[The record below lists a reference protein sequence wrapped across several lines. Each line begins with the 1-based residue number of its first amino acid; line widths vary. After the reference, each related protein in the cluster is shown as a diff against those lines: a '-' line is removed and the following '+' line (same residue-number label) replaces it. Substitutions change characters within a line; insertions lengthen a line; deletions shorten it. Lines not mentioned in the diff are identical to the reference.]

1 VLRLFTLLGVLFLNL
16 YACKGGYDS
25 CKQKVLDSQT
35 IQACT
40 LAIPVQKHQRIVY
53 SQTPPKE
60 KILKH
65 DPFLSLYLI
74 EDKKGFPYPFR
85 INMQEQLGIA
95 SISTKVPI
103 EGKIVKKQIGLN
115 ALAVFSE
122 PILYPSIITSSCCSL
137 EAIVT
142 PEGIIEKEYIQ
153 HFINTKES
161 SYADIGIRVKEEK
174 GQVIV
179 NAVDPFMPHNPF
191 IKGDV
196 ILNVNGKKVQNASML
211 MREILFSKIASSAK
225 IQLIRQGKTV
235 AFSVLSYKRYGGGTI
250 SDTFLEQKG
259 IYFDKNLCII
269 DIKKDFAAYGLV
281 KGDKLVEVNG
291 VKVKTQ
297 AQIQEYIA
305 DFKDFSSLLLE
316 RNGFQFFVTFD

>member
-1 VLRLFTLLGVLFLNL
+1 MLRLFTLLGVLFLNL

>member
-1 VLRLFTLLGVLFLNL
+1 MLRLFALLGLLFLNL
-16 YACKGGYDS
+16 FACKGGYDS

-35 IQACT
+35 IQACS
-40 LAIPVQKHQRIVY
+40 LAIPVQKHQRVLYTIE
-53 SQTPPKE
+53 TPKE

-65 DPFLSLYLI
+65 DPFLSLYLV
-74 EDKKGFPYPFR
+74 EDKKGFAYPFR

-95 SISTKVPI
+95 SVSTKTPV

-115 ALAVFSE
+115 SFAIFSE

-153 HFINTKES
+153 HFINAKES

-174 GQVIV
+174 GKVIV
-179 NAVDPFMPHNPF
+179 NAVDPFMAHNPF
-191 IKGDV
+191 EKGD
-196 ILNVNGKKVQNASML
+196 ILLSINGKKVANASML
-211 MREILFSKIASSAK
+211 MREILFSKIGSSQK
-225 IQLIRQGKTV
+225 IQIKRKAKTV
-235 AFSVLSYKRYGGGTI
+235 AFTALSYKRYGGGYI

-269 DIKKDFAAYGLV
+269 DVQKDFAAYGLV
-281 KGDKLVEVNG
+281 KGDRLVEVNG
-291 VKVKTQ
+291 IRVKTQ
-297 AQIQEYIA
+297 AELQEYMA
-305 DFKDFSSLLLE
+305 NSKDFSSLLIE
-316 RNGFQFFVTFD
+316 RDGFQFFVTLE

>member
-1 VLRLFTLLGVLFLNL
+1 MFRLFTLLGLLFLNL

-40 LAIPVQKHQRIVY
+40 LAIPVQKHQRVVY

-74 EDKKGFPYPFR
+74 EDKKGFAYPFR

-95 SISTKVPI
+95 SVSTKTPV
-103 EGKIVKKQIGLN
+103 EGKIIKKQIGLN
-115 ALAVFSE
+115 TLAIFSE

-153 HFINTKES
+153 HFINAKES

-174 GQVIV
+174 GKVIV
-179 NAVDPFMPHNPF
+179 NAVDPFMAHNPF
-191 IKGDV
+191 EKGDI
-196 ILNVNGKKVQNASML
+196 ILSINGKKVQNASML
-211 MREILFSKIASSAK
+211 MREILFSKIGSSQK
-225 IQLIRQGKTV
+225 IQVKRNAKTV
-235 AFSVLSYKRYGGGTI
+235 AFTALSYKRYGGGYI

-269 DIKKDFAAYGLV
+269 EVQKDFAAYGLLE
-281 KGDKLVEVNG
+281 GDRLIEVNG
-291 VKVKTQ
+291 VRVKTQ
-297 AQIQEYIA
+297 AELQEYLA
-305 DFKDFSSLLLE
+305 KSKDFSSLLLE
-316 RNGFQFFVTFD
+316 RNGFQFFVTLE